1 MSSEARRYLSISC
14 VKCPIN
20 KLSMGRII
28 NKESVLSFLK
38 TNWQRLLFFIFVFL
52 LVGTT
57 SIWIPA
63 FLLDSKDYLWQD
75 WTIGIATFA
84 TASIC
89 SGALELV
96 LHLFGDGEK
105 KGRALICLVAI
116 IIIWVTTIL
125 ISIAISKDKECWS
138 KVLAC
143 LMFVISSVMWWVI
156 NYDNVNFS
164 STNPLGGDAK

>member
-1 MSSEARRYLSISC
+1 
-14 VKCPIN
+14 
-20 KLSMGRII
+20 MGRII
-28 NKESVLSFLK
+28 KSVLSFFK
-38 TNWQRLLFFIFVFL
+38 TEWQRWLFFIFVFL

-63 FLLDSKDYLWQD
+63 LLWGTKDFLWQD

-96 LHLFGDGEK
+96 LQLFGDGEK

-116 IIIWVTTIL
+116 IIIWAITIL
-125 ISIAISKDKECWS
+125 ISITISKDKECLS
-138 KVLAC
+138 KFIAW
-143 LMFVISSVMWWVI
+143 LMFAFSLGMWWVI
-156 NYDNVNFS
+156 NYDNENFS